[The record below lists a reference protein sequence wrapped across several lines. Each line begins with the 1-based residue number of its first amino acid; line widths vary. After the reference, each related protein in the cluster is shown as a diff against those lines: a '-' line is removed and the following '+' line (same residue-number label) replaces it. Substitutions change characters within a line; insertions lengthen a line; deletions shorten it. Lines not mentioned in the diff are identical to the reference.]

1 VTERN
6 QSRERRQESE
16 RRDGHRAASAVSMA
30 RRAVEQVTELLG
42 RDVEGVVSLERNDDG
57 WRVGVEVVELRRVP
71 STADLLAEYDVELDS
86 RGQLVGYRRVRRYP
100 RGKAQDDQ

>member
-1 VTERN
+1 
-6 QSRERRQESE
+6 
-16 RRDGHRAASAVSMA
+16 MA

>member
-1 VTERN
+1 
-6 QSRERRQESE
+6 
-16 RRDGHRAASAVSMA
+16 MA

-42 RDVEGVVSLERNDDG
+42 RDVEGVVSLERSDDG